1 MKNPIISAIFF
12 LIMLMSAATT
22 FAAENNNEK
31 PSVITDNGTGYTKAG
46 SIISDGNIWIV
57 IAAVLI
63 VAIVVFAIICI
74 SKKSK

>member
-1 MKNPIISAIFF
+1 MKKFINSAIFF
-12 LIMLMSAATT
+12 LATMLSPVTV
-22 FAAENNNEK
+22 FAAEVEGT